1 MNVDLNRRCR
11 VEYPVKTQD
20 AVYGSDVTTWTL
32 LAVIWCNIQDELP
45 SKSES
50 NQNGV
55 VINTKRSRFRAR
67 YRNDI
72 DSSMRII
79 CDGVTYQIV
88 SDAAEIGKKRHI
100 EMMIEKF
107 SS

>member
-20 AVYGSDVTTWTL
+20 SVYGSDVTTWTL

-67 YRNDI
+67 YRTDI

-79 CDGVTYQIV
+79 CDGVTYNIV
-88 SDAAEIGKKRHI
+88 SAFADIGNKKYI
-100 EMMIEKF
+100 EAMIEVYT
-107 SS
+107 S

>member
-1 MNVDLNRRCR
+1 MNIDLNRRCR

-20 AVYGSDVTTWTL
+20 ATYGSDVTTWTL

-55 VINTKRSRFRAR
+55 VVNTKRSRFRAR
-67 YRNDI
+67 YRTDI

-79 CDGVTYQIV
+79 CDGVTYQFV
-88 SDAAEIGKKRHI
+88 SDAAEIGKKQYI

>member
-1 MNVDLNRRCR
+1 MNINLDRRCR

-20 AVYGSDVTTWTL
+20 STYGSDVTTWTL

-45 SKSES
+45 SKTES

-55 VINTKRSRFRAR
+55 VINAKRSRFRAR
-67 YRNDI
+67 YRDDI

-79 CDGVTYQIV
+79 CDGVTYHIV
-88 SDAAEIGKKRHI
+88 SDAAEIGKKQHI
-100 EMMIEKF
+100 EMIIEKF

>member
-1 MNVDLNRRCR
+1 LNIDLNRRCR
-11 VEYPVKTQD
+11 VEYPVETQD
-20 AVYGSDVTTWTL
+20 AVYGSDVATWAL

-45 SKSES
+45 SKTES
-50 NQNGV
+50 TQNGV

-67 YRNDI
+67 YRTDI

-79 CDGVTYQIV
+79 CDGITYQIV
-88 SDAAEIGKKRHI
+88 SAAAEIGKKQHM
-100 EMMIEKF
+100 EMMIERY